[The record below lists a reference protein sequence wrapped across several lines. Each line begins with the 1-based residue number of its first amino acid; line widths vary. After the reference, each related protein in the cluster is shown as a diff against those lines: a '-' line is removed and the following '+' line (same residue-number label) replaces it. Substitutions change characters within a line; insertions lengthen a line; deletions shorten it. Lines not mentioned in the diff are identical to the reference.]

1 MEAGARAN
9 RGRIGG
15 LRVIPRVRPIFVMP
29 GFLPD
34 IHVFPLLTVR
44 NKTWTAGTSSAKTR
58 GACHRAALCADPLAL
73 LSGHDVGG
81 GRSVKAIVI
90 VLAVAAA
97 SPAAAPPF
105 PGDFLVVRRTHP
117 ALIQDTRYPG

>member
-15 LRVIPRVRPIFVMP
+15 LRVIPRVRPIFVMS

-58 GACHRAALCADPLAL
+58 GARHRAALCADPLAL
-73 LSGHDVGG
+73 LSGHDGGG

-90 VLAVAAA
+90 VLTGAPAAQAA
-97 SPAAAPPF
+97 SHPLPRDFSLLRAIHPP
-105 PGDFLVVRRTHP
+105 
-117 ALIQDTRYPG
+117 I

>member
-9 RGRIGG
+9 RWRIGG

-44 NKTWTAGTSSAKTR
+44 NKTWMAGTSSAKTR

-73 LSGHDVGG
+73 LSGHDG
-81 GRSVKAIVI
+81 
-90 VLAVAAA
+90 
-97 SPAAAPPF
+97 
-105 PGDFLVVRRTHP
+105 
-117 ALIQDTRYPG
+117 